1 MRKTKTPGKLRD
13 KFRLKSWIRTL
24 KKVKFETTKDRKM
37 FKNALKLK
45 NDLANLEQFGDR
57 KNCSVIWR
65 IGQATKF
72 MQKARKLA
80 E

>member
-1 MRKTKTPGKLRD
+1 
-13 KFRLKSWIRTL
+13 
-24 KKVKFETTKDRKM
+24 M

-57 KNCSVIWR
+57 KKCSVIWR